1 MLETVD
7 SSGHIAL
14 GKQFAGQRFSVHV
27 KEGGVLVLEPFP
39 ELRHTPLAGGVTQTP
54 SAEHPEHW
62 VQENRSRIEAYNA
75 WADQRP
81 TFSASVQAW
90 RRARSEQVPE
100 TSGDS

>member
-14 GKQFAGQRFSVHV
+14 GKQFAGRRFCVHV
-27 KEGGVLVLEPFP
+27 KEGGVLVLEPRTDRF
-39 ELRHTPLAGGVTQTP
+39 LDAMTAGETQLP
-54 SAEHPEHW
+54 STENPDHW
-62 VQENRSRIEAYNA
+62 VKANRSRIDAYNA

-90 RRARSEQVPE
+90 RRARARPKSERSDE
-100 TSGDS
+100 G